1 MQATL
6 DMTAQMYVSHP
17 GEVQPYGNGRPN
29 YWAGN
34 GTLPLAA
41 QYRNLGIM
49 MYRLDPEH
57 PVDFTHVYAPLM
69 EFSSYIGGE
78 YTVAACKD
86 GGYVGA
92 RAVNGLRMEES
103 GPCRYREFK
112 SPGRDNLWILKI
124 GNCREYPSLEAFY
137 ESLDG
142 MEIYWEP
149 GVRAEVRDA
158 RLGRMV
164 LTRDGFTV
172 DGSSPY
178 DYPAGNAGTV
188 RRIWE

>member
-57 PVDFTHVYAPLM
+57 PVDFYPCLRAADGIFFLYRRGVHGGDPQGGRLCGRPGGQRT
-69 EFSSYIGGE
+69 ENGGE
-78 YTVAACKD
+78 
-86 GGYVGA
+86 
-92 RAVNGLRMEES
+92 RAV
-103 GPCRYREFK
+103 PV
-112 SPGRDNLWILKI
+112 
-124 GNCREYPSLEAFY
+124 
-137 ESLDG
+137 
-142 MEIYWEP
+142 P
-149 GVRAEVRDA
+149 GV
-158 RLGRMV
+158 
-164 LTRDGFTV
+164 
-172 DGSSPY
+172 
-178 DYPAGNAGTV
+178 
-188 RRIWE
+188 

>member
-1 MQATL
+1 MNLYLYKDRYAQLSTAVNFRPFTPGYQEHIMQATL

-29 YWAGN
+29 YWTGN

-69 EFSSYIGGE
+69 EFSSYIGGS
-78 YTVAACKD
+78 TRWRLQWTAGMWAP
-86 GGYVGA
+86 GGQRAENGGE
-92 RAVNGLRMEES
+92 RAV
-103 GPCRYREFK
+103 PVPEFK

-137 ESLDG
+137 ESLT
-142 MEIYWEP
+142 EWKFI
-149 GVRAEVRDA
+149 
-158 RLGRMV
+158 
-164 LTRDGFTV
+164 
-172 DGSSPY
+172 GS
-178 DYPAGNAGTV
+178 
-188 RRIWE
+188 RE